1 MNYSFLNQ
9 ITYSAYSQAS
19 PSTLNIN
26 KRIVLK
32 TKKGTSANLKIKF
45 YHLRHISSSYCS
57 SDDFILKSE
66 NRNSCD
72 DRTLRRYK
80 QSML

>member
-9 ITYSAYSQAS
+9 ITYSADSQAS

-32 TKKGTSANLKIKF
+32 TKKGTSANLKIKSIICATSPVPTVPQM
-45 YHLRHISSSYCS
+45 IS
-57 SDDFILKSE
+57 F
-66 NRNSCD
+66 
-72 DRTLRRYK
+72 
-80 QSML
+80 